1 MKYKITVYR
10 TEVREVEIEVEADSQ
25 DAAENAAIDKAG
37 DVDFTDRGRLVS
49 VEYSL

>member
-10 TEVREVEIEVEADSQ
+10 TEIKQAEIEVEADSQ

-37 DVDFTDRGRLVS
+37 DVDFKGEGRLVS